1 MGVVYVVAAG
11 GSMGYSSG
19 MNEKDFEGTI
29 VLEKLA
35 EAGTVDAFFDAVDD
49 DNFKTAGLLMRQA
62 GIDAETIKTVMKK
75 MADADGKH

>member
-1 MGVVYVVAAG
+1 
-11 GSMGYSSG
+11 

-75 MADADGKH
+75 MHDADGKH